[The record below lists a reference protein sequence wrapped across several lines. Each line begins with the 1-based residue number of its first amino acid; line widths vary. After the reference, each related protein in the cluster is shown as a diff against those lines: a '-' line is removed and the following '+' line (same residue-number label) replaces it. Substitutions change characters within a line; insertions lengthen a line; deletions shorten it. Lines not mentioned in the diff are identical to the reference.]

1 MPADLQELARRHDAL
16 RQDRLSWEPDWRA
29 CAKQFLP
36 RKVRVLEA
44 GDETNRGGQLNELM
58 DNTGVYA
65 MRDLVS
71 GLFGNLTPTTSPW
84 FLVGLQDETVERRP
98 GVRAW
103 LDEVQ
108 KRMRMVFSRSGLYN
122 AMRALYGELGTFG
135 TGFMFVQPDDSV
147 GMRFTTLTIGEYCL
161 DTNEYGR
168 VDTVFRTMD
177 LTARQVIRMFGY
189 GKCPAQVQRESN
201 HPSTPVQRF
210 RVVHAVYPRDDNNP
224 GKMDGKNKKFASV
237 YWLEPSSGGTTK
249 PNDGS
254 GNFLLS
260 EGGFDEFPGCGVRWD
275 VTGNDV
281 YGTSP
286 AMQTRPACQ
295 MVQQMK
301 LTALKAA
308 HKEVD
313 PPTVGPG
320 NLKGM
325 DLMPGG
331 QTFVDNVGNGQA
343 VYPAQQV
350 RPQLQNTLLFIQ
362 AEQAQIKEG
371 LFGNVLR
378 TMMDND
384 RRQMTAREVAAREA
398 EKQLLVSSLERMN
411 DEFFIPLIDLAFT
424 NMAKQDLL
432 PPWPEEIAGKPIR
445 VEMITLLAQAQKM
458 GGTAR
463 IDQFMGFIGQ
473 TAQLFPEM
481 IDTVKVDEIAND
493 YADYLS
499 LEADEMRPQEERDA
513 IRQGRA
519 KAQQAQQQQAMLEQ
533 AQAAAG
539 TAKTLSETD
548 AGTGADGERKNALQ
562 TISSALAAGANNQQ
576 QMRAQQ

>member
-1 MPADLQELARRHDAL
+1 
-16 RQDRLSWEPDWRA
+16 
-29 CAKQFLP
+29 
-36 RKVRVLEA
+36 
-44 GDETNRGGQLNELM
+44 M

-84 FLVGLQDETVERRP
+84 FSIGLQDESAERRG

-108 KRMRMVFSRSGLYN
+108 KRMRMIFVRAGLYN
-122 AMRALYGELGTFG
+122 ALRALYGELGTFG
-135 TGFMFVQPDDSV
+135 TGFLFALPDDTV

-177 LTARQVIRMFGY
+177 LTARQVVRMFGY
-189 GKCPAQVQRESN
+189 NECPPGVQRESDN
-201 HPSTPVQRF
+201 PSNPVQRF
-210 RVVHAVYPRDDNNP
+210 RVVHAVYPRDDRAP
-224 GKMDGKNKKFASV
+224 GKMDGKNKRFASV
-237 YWLEPSSGGTTK
+237 YWLEPSNGGTTK
-249 PNDGS
+249 LNDGS

-260 EGGFDEFPGCGVRWD
+260 EGGFEEFPGFGVRWD

-320 NLKGM
+320 TLKNM

-331 QTFVDNVGNGQA
+331 QTFVDSAGQGQA

-378 TMMDND
+378 AMMDND

-398 EKQLLVSSLERMN
+398 EKQLLVSSLERLN
-411 DEFFIPLIDLAFT
+411 DELFIPLIDLAFSI
-424 NMAKQDLL
+424 MAKQDLL
-432 PPWPEEIAGKPIR
+432 PPWPEEIAGMPIR

-458 GGTAR
+458 GATAKV
-463 IDQFMGFIGQ
+463 DQFMGFIGQ

-481 IDTVKVDEIAND
+481 LDTVKVDEVAND
-493 YADYLS
+493 YADYLG

-519 KAQQAQQQQAMLEQ
+519 KAAQAQQQQAMLEQ

-548 AGTGADGERKNALQ
+548 TGPGADGERKNALQ
-562 TISSALAAGANNQQ
+562 TLSAAFGQATGQQ
-576 QMRAQQ
+576 QEAGQ